1 MSMSRCRRSHQNGAD
16 VVLVVGGELYDDAI
30 ARTIA
35 DWSVMKE
42 ALFLPFRKCRHVV
55 LKSGGS

>member
-16 VVLVVGGELYDDAI
+16 VVVLVGDKLYEEAI
-30 ARTIA
+30 ARIIA

>member
-16 VVLVVGGELYDDAI
+16 VVLLVGDELYEEAI
-30 ARTIA
+30 ARIIV

-42 ALFLPFRKCRHVV
+42 ALFLPF
-55 LKSGGS
+55 GSVAMLF